1 MRLVHA
7 HTKDPTGVLFVNQGN
22 GEPGTGVELPGY
34 RGGPGT
40 STVLGGHGDQPT
52 HMMLDKDVLQQATY
66 TKLAS
71 ILQLCKM

>member
-52 HMMLDKDVLQQATY
+52 HIYRNA
-66 TKLAS
+66 
-71 ILQLCKM
+71 

>member
-1 MRLVHA
+1 
-7 HTKDPTGVLFVNQGN
+7 VNQGN
-22 GEPGTGVELPGY
+22 GEPGTGVELPGH

-52 HMMLDKDVLQQATY
+52 HMMLDGDVLQQATY